1 MKIALRR
8 PSSTLAWRVTSTI
21 LIFSSVLIFLVGSAL
36 NSRLSSGIFNEKLNV
51 SLADAGST
59 TRSVE
64 LQLEI
69 AQYQN
74 TSTVAQILS
83 NILSVPSL
91 TGTTP
96 GREVAL
102 FALPQNRQ
110 AVAKYQGTSNLL
122 DPRSIPVSLR
132 AMEEKKSGT
141 YWVQGAM
148 RYYGGRTE
156 PALIVA
162 NTLAIP
168 GAGKYEFYVLFSL
181 TQQESTLSL
190 IRSSLWLTGL
200 ALTILIGLIT
210 WLVIRRISRPIRE
223 AATIAQQLTA
233 GDLEQRMNV
242 VGRNEVATLGVAFN
256 EMAVSLKQQISRLE
270 NLSNL
275 QQRFVSDV
283 SHELRTPLTTMKMA
297 SQVIYTARDKFDPVV
312 ARSAELLAAQI
323 ERFEAL
329 LSDLLEVSRFD
340 AEAASVEIKNFDFVE
355 LVRKTIDYVH
365 PSQEQFIKLKT
376 QEPEI
381 LIDADPRRI
390 ERILRNLITNAID
403 HREEK
408 DIDITIVASENEVAV
423 AVRDYGIGFTERDN
437 KFLFDRFWRA
447 DPSRARTRG
456 GTGLGLSIALEDAK
470 LHQGTLQAWGR
481 PQQGA
486 QFVLTLPKRFGS
498 SIQSFPIPVIP
509 TLNSSTLFTMTEDDA
524 L

>member
-1 MKIALRR
+1 MKLRLPR
-8 PSSTLAWRVTSTI
+8 PNSTLAWRVTSTI

-36 NSRLSSGIFNEKLNV
+36 NNRLSSGIFNEKLNV

-74 TSTVAQILS
+74 AATVAQILS

-102 FALPQNRQ
+102 FALPKNLE

-122 DPRSIPVSLR
+122 DPRSIPAELR
-132 AMEEKKSGT
+132 TLEESKAGT
-141 YWVQGAM
+141 HWIQGRM
-148 RYYGGRTE
+148 RYYGGKSE

-200 ALTILIGLIT
+200 ALTLLIGLIT
-210 WLVIRRISRPIRE
+210 WLVIRRVSRPIRE
-223 AATIAQQLTA
+223 AAMIAQQLTA

-242 VGRNEVATLGVAFN
+242 VGRSEVATLGVAFN

-275 QQRFVSDV
+275 QQRFVADV

-297 SQVIYTARDKFDPVV
+297 SQVIYAAREHFEPVV

-340 AEAASVEIKNFDFVE
+340 AEAASVEIQSCDFVE
-355 LVRKTIDYVH
+355 LIRKTIDYVH
-365 PSQEQFIKLKT
+365 PSQEQFIHLTAPDT
-376 QEPEI
+376 QVI
-381 LIDADPRRI
+381 VDVDPRRI

-403 HREEK
+403 HRENK
-408 DIDITIVASENEVAV
+408 DIDVTVVVSENEVAV

-447 DPSRARTRG
+447 DPARARTRG

-481 PQQGA
+481 PQFGA

-509 TLNSSTLFTMTEDDA
+509 VENSSTLFTMTEDDA